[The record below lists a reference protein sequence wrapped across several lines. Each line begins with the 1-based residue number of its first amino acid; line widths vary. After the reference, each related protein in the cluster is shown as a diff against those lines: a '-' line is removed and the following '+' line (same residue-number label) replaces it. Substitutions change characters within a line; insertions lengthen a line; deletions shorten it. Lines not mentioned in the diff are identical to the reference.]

1 MRRRVFNLLH
11 LGGEPRDIGVEHE
24 GVGVVLRGPALE
36 AFVGQTDDVLHAVF
50 VEEVEEFNLR
60 HAKECKVNAFAV
72 RFWQV
77 ASGHAPKAAEGDGAT
92 ADFNLSHV
100 VEDVFDGNHQVFN
113 AADGSVVRGGFEDAV
128 SVREFFASLADAM
141 GNGGVHQAHHVVNV
155 FPGIS
160 H

>member
-1 MRRRVFNLLH
+1 MLH
-11 LGGEPRDIGVEHE
+11 LGGKPRNIGVEHE

-36 AFVGQTDDVLHAVF
+36 AFVGQADDVLHAVF

-77 ASGHAPKAAEGDGAT
+77 ASGHAPKATEGDGAT

-113 AADGSVVRGGFEDAV
+113 AADGSVIRG
-128 SVREFFASLADAM
+128 
-141 GNGGVHQAHHVVNV
+141 
-155 FPGIS
+155 
-160 H
+160 